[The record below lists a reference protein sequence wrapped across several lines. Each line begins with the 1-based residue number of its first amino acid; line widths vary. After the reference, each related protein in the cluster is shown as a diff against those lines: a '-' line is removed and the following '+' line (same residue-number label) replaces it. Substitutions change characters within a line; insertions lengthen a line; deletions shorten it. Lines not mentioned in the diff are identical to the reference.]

1 MLESLRKK
9 LSFNTT
15 GSSPDEVSM
24 STFETTQA
32 LATQLQEAIDNIQ
45 QLNSAVAEKE
55 GAIAS
60 LLSKVESVTASYEA
74 AKEQLKTF
82 QEAQAQASEK
92 SRKEALAAVM
102 GTENPELEAEFA
114 ILKGLDEAA
123 FQIVVKSKA
132 AAAEAIEKSAMF
144 KEIGVAGEAE
154 VVDQPTESAEMR
166 VLKQKYQPK

>member
-15 GSSPDEVSM
+15 GNSPDEVSM

-74 AKEQLKTF
+74 AKEQLKAF
-82 QEAQAQASEK
+82 QEAQALASEK
-92 SRKEALAAVM
+92 SRKEALSAVM
-102 GTENPELEAEFA
+102 GSENPALESEFA
-114 ILKGLDEAA
+114 VLKGLDEAA
-123 FQIVVKSKA
+123 FQIVLKSKA
-132 AAAEAIEKSAMF
+132 SAVVQVEKSAMF
-144 KEIGVAGEAE
+144 KEVGVAGEAD

-166 VLKQKYQPK
+166 VLKQKYQTK